1 MTYIIQATNAID
13 AIDAVPE
20 ADYAEQHTLAYPD
33 MDDAP
38 YADEGLTRS
47 ELPTGET
54 GWEATDADVVDQSII
69 VPLPDDGD
77 ERDGTMVGYQEFADY
92 S

>member
-1 MTYIIQATNAID
+1 MTNNTRATS

-38 YADEGLTRS
+38 YLDEGLTRS

-54 GWEATDADVVDQSII
+54 GWEATDADVVEQSII
-69 VPLPDDGD
+69 VPMPDDEGD
-77 ERDGTMVGYQEFADY
+77 DRDASVGHQEFADY